1 MAKIYY
7 RSIYAGTKTIEDVP
21 ARWVEQVKA
30 LFRADVVSGLI
41 SADKYEEITGE
52 PYDG

>member
-21 ARWVEQVKA
+21 SRWVNDVKA
-30 LFRADVVSGLI
+30 LFRADVASGKI
-41 SADKYEEITGE
+41 TEERYEELVGE
-52 PYDG
+52 PYA